1 VFAGGTSSKV
11 KRTDAENDMFVVE
24 WHGETPLARGSVYTN
39 EYSSLIRVQQGPL
52 AEVTRYF
59 DTVTVNA

>member
-1 VFAGGTSSKV
+1 M

-24 WHGETPLARGSVYTN
+24 WHGETSLASGGVYTN
-39 EYSSLIRVQQGPL
+39 DYCWLIRVQQGPL

-59 DTVTVNA
+59 VTATVNA